1 MASAKATYSTTGA
14 YQPEDP
20 VLRWLENG
28 LPIDSLKHTEFPAY
42 AIWKSFFTPHGDLM
56 AEDHS
61 RAFYVGLGDRFDD
74 DRRVVRETPSPV
86 GSLMSPTEL
95 TVSAGKT
102 STTEDKP

>member
-28 LPIDSLKHTEFPAY
+28 LPIDSLKRAELTAH
-42 AIWKSFFTPHGDLM
+42 AIFKAVFTPHGDLT
-56 AEDHS
+56 AEDGN
-61 RAFYVGLGDRFDD
+61 RAFYIGLGDQFDD
-74 DRRVVRETPSPV
+74 DRRVVREAPSAV

-95 TVSAGKT
+95 TVSAGKS